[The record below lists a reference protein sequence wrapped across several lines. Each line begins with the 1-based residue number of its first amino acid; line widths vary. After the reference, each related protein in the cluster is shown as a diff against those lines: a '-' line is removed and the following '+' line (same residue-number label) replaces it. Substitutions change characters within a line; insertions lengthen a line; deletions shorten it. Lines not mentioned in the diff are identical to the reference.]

1 MSNPATKSEPA
12 TMGASAPAAARS
24 HFPAWLTA
32 VLLAMLTIAVY
43 WPALR
48 CDFIGLDDAV
58 YVTLNSHV
66 QGGLTWEG
74 VKWAFSDTKQA
85 AYWAPIMWLSHEL
98 DCQFFGLNPWGHHL
112 MNVLL
117 HAANTALVFLLFQR
131 MTRATWRSLILAA
144 LFGLHPL
151 RVESVAWVAE
161 RKDVLSAFFGLLC
174 LMAYARYAGKSNV
187 QSPKSKVQCPKSK
200 GFYFLAL
207 LFFAL
212 GLMSKP
218 MLVTLPCVLLLLDYW
233 PLQRF
238 KVQGSAFRVQSLVL
252 EKIPFFALA
261 VAASVVTFV
270 TQNQGGAVMTV
281 DSLPLGAR
289 VGNALISYCRYLG
302 KTFWPTDLAVF
313 YPHPG
318 YWPLEEVLLAGA
330 FLCGISALL
339 FVKRRQCPFML
350 MGWLWFLGTLVPV
363 IQLVQSGG
371 QAMADR
377 FTYFPSLGALVLAIW
392 GAHELTRHWR
402 HQVIVLSVAASAAI
416 VLCVAVTRHQLGYWR
431 DDETLFRHTLE
442 VTRNNFVAH
451 NNLGAALL
459 KQGRTKEAIRQ
470 FLAAVNINPDDPD
483 AEGKLAKVLEM
494 KDSSVQILDP
504 STLNNLAW
512 ELATCPD
519 AGIRNGALAVK
530 LAERACELTHYR
542 QIIFIGT
549 LAAAYAEAGRFD
561 EAVATGQKACALA
574 SELGATNLLKR
585 NQELVILY
593 QARQPYHEPIRTDS
607 Q

>member
-1 MSNPATKSEPA
+1 MSD
-12 TMGASAPAAARS
+12 GGRDGL
-24 HFPAWLTA
+24 HIPAWLVA
-32 VLLAMLTIAVY
+32 VLLAVATIAVY

-66 QGGLTWEG
+66 QGGLTWES

-85 AYWAPIMWLSHEL
+85 AYWAPLMWLSHEL
-98 DCQFFGLNPWGHHL
+98 DCQLFGLHPWGHHL

-117 HAANTALVFLLFQR
+117 HAANTGLVFLLLHR
-131 MTRATWRSLILAA
+131 MTGALWRSALVAA
-144 LFGLHPL
+144 LFAVHPL
-151 RVESVAWVAE
+151 RVESVAWIAE
-161 RKDVLSAFFGLLC
+161 RKDVLSTFFGLLS
-174 LMAYARYAGKSNV
+174 LIFYARHAK
-187 QSPKSKVQCPKSK
+187 PKIGNRKPETGNYLLS
-200 GFYFLAL
+200 L
-207 LFFAL
+207 LFFTL
-212 GLMSKP
+212 GLMSKA
-218 MLVTLPCVLLLLDYW
+218 MLVTMPFVMLLLDYW
-233 PLQRF
+233 PLNRVRNAECGMWNF
-238 KVQGSAFRVQSLVL
+238 KNLVL

-261 VAASVVTFV
+261 AAMCVVTFV
-270 TQNQGGAVMTV
+270 TQNRGGAVMTV
-281 DSLPLGAR
+281 ESLSLGAR
-289 VGNALISYCRYLG
+289 VGNALVSYCRYLG

-350 MGWLWFLGTLVPV
+350 MGWLWFAGTLVPV

-377 FTYFPSLGALVLAIW
+377 FTYFPSLGVLVLATW
-392 GAHELTRHWR
+392 GAHELTRRWR
-402 HQVIVLSVAASAAI
+402 HQVIVLPAAASAAI

-431 DDETLFRHTLE
+431 DGETLFRHTLE
-442 VTRNNFVAH
+442 ITRNNFVAH
-451 NNLGAALL
+451 NNLGVALL
-459 KQGRTKEAIRQ
+459 KEGRTKEAIRQ

-483 AEGKLAKVLEM
+483 AESKLAGVLEM

-512 ELATCPD
+512 ELAACPD

-530 LAERACELTHYR
+530 LAERACELTHYQ

-574 SELGATNLLKR
+574 SELGETNLLKR

-593 QARQPYHEPIRTDS
+593 QAHQPYHEPPPGS
-607 Q
+607 NVPPVH